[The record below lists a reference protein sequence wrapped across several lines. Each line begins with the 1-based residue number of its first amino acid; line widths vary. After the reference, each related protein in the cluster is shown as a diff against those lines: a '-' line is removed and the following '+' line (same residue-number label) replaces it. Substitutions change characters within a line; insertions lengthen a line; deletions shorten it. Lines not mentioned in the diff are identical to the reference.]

1 MTLVRFILLVLAA
14 ACAAEPVRPNV
25 LLILADDLGYSDL
38 GCYGGEIPTPNLD
51 RIAARGARFE
61 KCYTSARCCPTRA
74 SLLTGRHPHE
84 AGVGDFVT
92 AKPAARLGPAYTG
105 HLLEDNATLAET
117 LGAAGY
123 STYMVGKWH
132 LGRPGPIERGF
143 AHYFGF
149 RKMDSH
155 SEDQW
160 DPSLYARLPE
170 GVKPELPAE
179 AGRFYATDVFTDYA
193 LEFMRQARTKGAPW
207 FVYLAHSSPHF
218 PIQAPKESV
227 ERHLATYRR
236 GWDVL
241 REERFA
247 RMKRLGLLPPDMAL
261 PPRSEVPVDRDDI
274 ANGFSGRANPA
285 WESLPAE
292 RREDLARRMAVFAAM
307 VEHVDRGVGR
317 ILSDLERAGELER
330 TIIVFTSDNG
340 ACYEWGPF
348 GFDGVSR
355 RGRNDLHRGEEL
367 ARMGQAGTHS
377 SYGSGWAMLGNTPL
391 AMYKHFCHEGGVSVP
406 LVVSWPAGF
415 AAREGW
421 VRSPAHVMDLLP
433 TLAEACGAPL
443 LRERAGVKV
452 PPPSGVSLLPAM
464 KGREL
469 PPRPIPTA
477 HQGARGLRLGDW
489 KAVWGKRQNDPVRW
503 ELYDLSKDPGET
515 VDLADRH
522 PAKLRELTDAWD
534 DWAGRVGV
542 DVKAR

>member
-1 MTLVRFILLVLAA
+1 MHLSRLLTLLLASLCSAA
-14 ACAAEPVRPNV
+14 APRPNV

-51 RIAARGARFE
+51 RIAREGARFE

-92 AKPAARLGPAYTG
+92 ARPNPRLGPAYTG
-105 HLLEDNATLAET
+105 HLLDDNATLAET

-132 LGRPGPIERGF
+132 LGRPGPVARGF
-143 AHYFGF
+143 SQYYGF
-149 RKMDSH
+149 RRMDSH

-160 DPSLYARLPE
+160 DPELYARLPE
-170 GVKPELPAE
+170 GVKPELADRP
-179 AGRFYATDVFTDYA
+179 GPFYATDVFTDYA
-193 LEFMRQARTKGAPW
+193 LEFMRQARAKDAPW

-218 PIQAPKESV
+218 PIQAPRESI
-227 ERHLATYRR
+227 ERHVATYRR

-247 RMKRLGLLPPDMAL
+247 RMKRLGLLPQDMAL

-274 ANGFSGRANPA
+274 ANGFSGRPNPA
-285 WESLPAE
+285 WESLPPE
-292 RREDLARRMAVFAAM
+292 RREDLARRMATFAAM
-307 VEHVDRGVGR
+307 VEHLDRGVGR
-317 ILSDLERAGELER
+317 ILAELERAGELER
-330 TIIVFTSDNG
+330 TLILFTSDNG

-355 RGRNDLHRGEEL
+355 QGRNDLHRDAAL
-367 ARMGQAGTHS
+367 AGMGQAGTHS

-406 LVVSWPAGF
+406 LIARWPAGF
-415 AAREGW
+415 PARAGW
-421 VRSPAHVMDLLP
+421 VRSPAHVMDVLP
-433 TLAEACGAPL
+433 TLSEACGAPVL
-443 LRERAGVKV
+443 AERAGVRI
-452 PPPSGVSLLPAM
+452 PPTSGVSLLPALR
-464 KGREL
+464 GAEL

-489 KAVWGKRQNDPVRW
+489 KAVWGKRQTDPVRW
-503 ELYDLSKDPGET
+503 ELYDLAKDPAET
-515 VDLADRH
+515 QDLAARH
-522 PAKLRELTDAWD
+522 PEKIRELADAWMA
-534 DWAGRVGV
+534 WARQVGV
-542 DVKAR
+542 DVDAR